1 MKIIHKDGSVTVCG
15 EEEQLTVL
23 RHTAAHILAQAVK
36 RLYPYARFAFGPATE
51 QGFYY
56 DVDLGET
63 KLNEADLPAI
73 EEEMRRIV
81 RENYPIKP
89 FVLPQQDALAL
100 MQERGEDYKC
110 EHIASLAEES
120 FSFFRQGEFIDLCR
134 GPHLTYT
141 HALKVFR
148 LTGVSGAYWKNDAS
162 RPMLTRISG
171 TAFFEQSDMDDY
183 FGQLE
188 EAKRRDHRRI
198 GQEMELFLFDDA
210 GAGFPFFLPGG
221 VTLKNML
228 IEYWRSLHTEHGYR
242 EIATP
247 QILNSEL
254 WKQSGH
260 WAHYQDKM
268 YMTEI
273 DGEVH
278 CIKPMN
284 CPGGII
290 VYNSRQHSYRE
301 FPIRLAELGLVHRN
315 ELHGTLHG
323 LFRVRCLT
331 QDDAHIFMTREQ
343 ITDEIVGVIRLIDT
357 VYRQFGFTYAVELST
372 RPRDSM
378 GTDEEWEAATDGLRR
393 AMERLGI
400 PYTVN
405 EGDGAFYGPKLDFHL
420 RDSIGRTWQCG
431 TVQLDFQLPQNFGL
445 TYIDEEDNR
454 VRPIMLHRTCYG
466 SIERFMGIITEHYA
480 GKFPVWLAPVQVK
493 ILTLPGV
500 DAAYPEQIRSML
512 SQAGVRCSVDDRAEK
527 IGYKVRQARQV
538 DRVPYMLILGER
550 EAQQQ
555 VVSVRD
561 RDDSIQQMP
570 PQMFLEK
577 IRVEIEGRVC

>member
-1 MKIIHKDGSVTVCG
+1 MKIIHRDGTVSLCP
-15 EEEQLTVL
+15 EQEQISVL

-36 RLYPYARFAFGPATE
+36 RLYPQARFAFGPATE

-56 DVDLGET
+56 DVDLGDT
-63 KLNEADLPAI
+63 KLTEAELPAI

-81 RENYPIKP
+81 RESFPIKP
-89 FVLPQQDALAL
+89 FVLSRDDALAL
-100 MQERGEDYKC
+100 MRERGEDYKC
-110 EHIASLAEES
+110 EHIASLDDET
-120 FSFFRQGEFIDLCR
+120 FGFFRQGEYIDLCR

-141 HALKVFR
+141 NALKVFR

-171 TAFFEQSDMDDY
+171 TAFAAQEEMDAY
-183 FGQLE
+183 FVQLE
-188 EAKRRDHRRI
+188 EAKRRDHRII
-198 GQEMELFLFDDA
+198 GREMDLFLFDDA

-221 VTLKNML
+221 VALKNTL
-228 IEYWRSLHTEHGYR
+228 IEYWRSLHKENGYQ
-242 EIATP
+242 EISTP
-247 QILNSEL
+247 QILNSAL

-273 DGEVH
+273 DGAVH

-284 CPGGII
+284 CPGGIL

-301 FPIRLAELGLVHRN
+301 LPLRMAELGLVHRN

-331 QDDAHIFMTREQ
+331 QDDAHIFMTQEQ

-357 VYRQFGFTYAVELST
+357 VYRQFGFSYSVELST
-372 RPRDSM
+372 RPADSM
-378 GTDEEWEAATDGLRR
+378 GTDEEWAAATDGLCR
-393 AMERLGI
+393 AMEMLGLS
-400 PYTVN
+400 YTVN

-431 TVQLDFQLPQNFGL
+431 TIQLDFQLPQNFDL
-445 TYIDEEDNR
+445 TYIDEQNRR

-480 GKFPVWLAPVQVK
+480 GRFPVWLAPVQVK
-493 ILTLPGV
+493 ILTLPGA
-500 DAAYPEQIRSML
+500 DPAYAERVRQML
-512 SQAGVRCSVDDRAEK
+512 AREEVRVSVDDRPEK
-527 IGYKVRQARQV
+527 IGYKVRQARQI
-538 DRVPYMLILGER
+538 DRVPYMLIVGER
-550 EAQQQ
+550 EEREQI
-555 VVSVRD
+555 VSVRGRGD
-561 RDDSIQQMP
+561 QTEQMLP
-570 PQMFLEK
+570 ETFLAK
-577 IRVEIEGRVC
+577 IKTEIRNRT

>member
-315 ELHGTLHG
+315 EL
-323 LFRVRCLT
+323 
-331 QDDAHIFMTREQ
+331 
-343 ITDEIVGVIRLIDT
+343 
-357 VYRQFGFTYAVELST
+357 
-372 RPRDSM
+372 
-378 GTDEEWEAATDGLRR
+378 
-393 AMERLGI
+393 
-400 PYTVN
+400 
-405 EGDGAFYGPKLDFHL
+405 
-420 RDSIGRTWQCG
+420 
-431 TVQLDFQLPQNFGL
+431 
-445 TYIDEEDNR
+445 
-454 VRPIMLHRTCYG
+454 
-466 SIERFMGIITEHYA
+466 
-480 GKFPVWLAPVQVK
+480 
-493 ILTLPGV
+493 
-500 DAAYPEQIRSML
+500 
-512 SQAGVRCSVDDRAEK
+512 
-527 IGYKVRQARQV
+527 
-538 DRVPYMLILGER
+538 
-550 EAQQQ
+550 
-555 VVSVRD
+555 
-561 RDDSIQQMP
+561 
-570 PQMFLEK
+570 
-577 IRVEIEGRVC
+577 